1 MKRSD
6 LIKLIVAI
14 AGLAI
19 AGLLIA
25 WQFYTPKP
33 KQSTPEATT
42 TELSPESRGG
52 ARFAPEKKK

>member
-25 WQFYTPKP
+25 WQLSDSRP
-33 KQSTPEATT
+33 KQDTTAAQVQEAEPGT
-42 TELSPESRGG
+42 RGG
-52 ARFAPEKKK
+52 ARMAPERKK